1 MKSSPKILSS
11 KYWWLLLLFILIGVN
26 YLASVIH
33 ARFDLTKEKRYT
45 LSKTTKSLVKNL
57 DDVVR
62 IDVFLKGEFPAKFR
76 KLTHS
81 VSEFLHLLKE
91 SNTAKFSFRFIS
103 PKEEVNGTNGIT
115 WADSL
120 LSLGASPIN
129 LKAQVKTGESSSLA
143 YPYAIM
149 RYKGRDELI
158 TLFSVPPLFASGS
171 ETPEKVINNA
181 EAMLEYQ
188 FLKSL
193 DKVTKEIR
201 PAVGY
206 AIGNGE
212 PVDGRTY
219 DLVEIL
225 KRDYDFFTFD
235 LSKQPVIPASLDAL
249 ILVKP
254 TQPFSEDE
262 ILKIDQYVMHGGKL
276 ICFLDYLIAEQDSL
290 YQKPETIAY
299 DRNLNL
305 TDLFFRYGLRINTDL
320 LMDLQCDVIPFVV
333 GGTADNPQ
341 MAFLRWNYYP
351 LLSPGNNRLT
361 KNTGYVSSRFA
372 NSIDTINVKGI
383 RKTPLLISSSNSR
396 TISTPALISLNENK
410 NVPEDEKF
418 KRSAIPAAMMLEGK
432 FTSLY
437 KNRITRQQKDSLTA
451 HGSSYSDS
459 SPENRMIVVADGDIV
474 LNDFIPANGPNAAP
488 EPLPMGWN
496 KYTYTESL
504 KQSEF
509 GKLFIPAANREF
521 LLNCVE
527 YLVSNPA
534 ISETRNKDI
543 VLRLLDSKKVKSG
556 KTTWELI
563 NIVLPILL
571 VILCGWIYQEIRK
584 KKYGDRKS
592 VV

>member
-1 MKSSPKILSS
+1 MKNKSNILSS
-11 KYWWLLLLFILIGVN
+11 KYWWLLLLLILIGVN
-26 YLASVIH
+26 YLASVFH

-45 LSKTTKSLVKNL
+45 LSRATKNL
-57 DDVVR
+57 LKKLDAVVHV
-62 IDVFLKGEFPAKFR
+62 DVFLKGEFPAKFR
-76 KLTHS
+76 KLTNS
-81 VSEFLHLLKE
+81 VNEFLHLMKE
-91 SNTAKFSFRFIS
+91 SNSSKLSFTFIS
-103 PKEEVNGTNGIT
+103 PKDEAANGIT

-120 LSLGASPIN
+120 LSMGASPIN

-143 YPYAIM
+143 YPYAII
-149 RYKGRDELI
+149 RYGGRSELI
-158 TLFSVPPLFASGS
+158 TLFSVPPLFASGN
-171 ETPEKVINNA
+171 EAPEKVINNA

-193 DKVTKEIR
+193 DKVTKAER
-201 PAVGY
+201 PALGY

-235 LSKQPVIPASLDAL
+235 LVKQPVIPASLDAL

-254 TQPFSEDE
+254 TQTFSEEE

-276 ICFLDYLIAEQDSL
+276 ICFIDNLVAEQDSL
-290 YQKPETIAY
+290 YKNPETIAY

-333 GGTADNPQ
+333 GGSNDNPQ
-341 MAFLRWNYYP
+341 MAFLHWNYYP

-361 KNTGYVSSRFA
+361 KNTGYVSGRFV
-372 NSIDTINVKGI
+372 NSIDTINAKGI
-383 RKTPLLISSSNSR
+383 RKIPLLVSSHNSR
-396 TISTPALISLNENK
+396 IISTPAMISLNENK

-418 KRSAIPAAMMLEGK
+418 KRNAIPAAMLLEGK
-432 FTSLY
+432 FASLY
-437 KNRITRQQKDSLTA
+437 RNRITQQQKDSLAA
-451 HGSSYSDS
+451 HGSGYTDS
-459 SPENRMIVVADGDIV
+459 SPENRMIIVADGDIV

-509 GKLFIPAANREF
+509 GKLFIPAANRDF
-521 LLNCVE
+521 LLNSME

-543 VLRLLDSKKVKSG
+543 VLRLLDSKKVQSG
-556 KTTWELI
+556 KTTWQLI
-563 NIVLPILL
+563 NIALPILL

-584 KKYGDRKS
+584 RKYGQ
-592 VV
+592 